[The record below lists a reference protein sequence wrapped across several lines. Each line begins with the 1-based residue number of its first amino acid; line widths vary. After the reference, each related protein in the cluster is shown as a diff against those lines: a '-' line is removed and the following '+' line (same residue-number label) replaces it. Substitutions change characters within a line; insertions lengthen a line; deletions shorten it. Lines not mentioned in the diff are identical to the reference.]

1 MISTEGCL
9 CFSVPVLA
17 AANTARPKTEEE
29 LAVVIVTALREAA
42 GAEPP
47 PSAAEVFDRAIY
59 GDLEA
64 AAAVEEWLGSDDPKL
79 AALVALGS
87 VGAAEIDPALASLAA
102 LETASVRDDR

>member
-1 MISTEGCL
+1 M